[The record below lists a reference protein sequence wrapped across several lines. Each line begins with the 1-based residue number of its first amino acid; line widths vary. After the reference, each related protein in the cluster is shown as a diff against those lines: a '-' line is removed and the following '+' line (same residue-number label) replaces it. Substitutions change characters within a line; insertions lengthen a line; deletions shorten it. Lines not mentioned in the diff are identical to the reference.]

1 MSELSDNENQNNII
15 EENKYNDINNIN
27 KSELNL
33 EKEKMN
39 IEYLK
44 QCLMK
49 IKNKENNEEDSE
61 FLNKKIKLE
70 ESEENKIDNQT
81 ENEKSEEFEENEE
94 EEDENYSINLQKDDD
109 SDIDKSKTDENLI
122 NIYKR
127 RQINE
132 TLKKQKTKNYN
143 KSNAKTIQKR
153 RKYYIHQLLQRWWY
167 ALPPW
172 PPNNYDTS
180 QKLEEN
186 KLRLVQKE
194 NWKKEIDINSDNYK
208 KCVELPGY
216 KYVYITKEGKIFD
229 FRPEEGKPSYNNLM
243 KLSDI
248 DLHQYIVTALKNQ
261 LNDLE
266 KKNYYSEV
274 KLKNDIK
281 NQLKIA
287 KRNLINL
294 KRNK

>member
-1 MSELSDNENQNNII
+1 MSTA
-15 EENKYNDINNIN
+15 
-27 KSELNL
+27 
-33 EKEKMN
+33 
-39 IEYLK
+39 
-44 QCLMK
+44 
-49 IKNKENNEEDSE
+49 
-61 FLNKKIKLE
+61 FLNKDERQFQDIELIKTLLKIKTD
-70 ESEENKIDNQT
+70 ENKINNEIKEDYS
-81 ENEKSEEFEENEE
+81 EEKSIELE
-94 EEDENYSINLQKDDD
+94 EEDEDYSLTEKINSDSYSEKEEEKDD
-109 SDIDKSKTDENLI
+109 SKII

-127 RQINE
+127 HYE
-132 TLKKQKTKNYN
+132 TQSTMKKKVSIYK
-143 KSNAKTIQKR
+143 KSNKRTILKR
-153 RKYYIHQLLQRWWY
+153 KRYYVHQLLQRWWY

-186 KLRLVQKE
+186 KLRLVQEE
-194 NWKKEIDINSDNYK
+194 NQKKEIDINSDNYK

>member
-1 MSELSDNENQNNII
+1 MSSEFLNNDDNNEFQNIELIKEKLLKLKNEDNDINNLNNII
-15 EENKYNDINNIN
+15 EKDKEETIELKEDEDDDFSFSNKIDLN
-27 KSELNL
+27 SESES
-33 EKEKMN
+33 EKEKEKEDN
-39 IEYLK
+39 S
-44 QCLMK
+44 K
-49 IKNKENNEEDSE
+49 I
-61 FLNKKIKLE
+61 
-70 ESEENKIDNQT
+70 
-81 ENEKSEEFEENEE
+81 
-94 EEDENYSINLQKDDD
+94 
-109 SDIDKSKTDENLI
+109 I

-127 RQINE
+127 HYE
-132 TLKKQKTKNYN
+132 N
-143 KSNAKTIQKR
+143 KSTMKKKINFYKKSNKKTILKR
-153 RKYYIHQLLQRWWY
+153 KEYYVHQLLQRWWY

-186 KLRLVQKE
+186 KLRLVQEE